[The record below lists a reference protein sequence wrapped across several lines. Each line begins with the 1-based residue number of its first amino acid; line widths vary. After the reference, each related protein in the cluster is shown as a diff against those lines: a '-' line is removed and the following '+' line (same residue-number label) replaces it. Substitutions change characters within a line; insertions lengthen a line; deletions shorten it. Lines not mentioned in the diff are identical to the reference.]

1 MEVEILEFEAG
12 ARKATGLTVIIDVF
26 RAFSVECY
34 AFDAGA
40 EKIIATGDVEKAFHL
55 KNYYADSVL
64 VGERE
69 EKKIPGFD
77 FGNSPSEIIKAD
89 LRGNTI
95 IHTTTA
101 GTAGLVNAVNAS
113 IVITGSLVNASAVT
127 AYIKSLNPQHVS
139 LVAMGYRAKLSAEE
153 DLLCAEVV
161 SAALTGKKLIPESMI
176 ADLKNSSGSRFF
188 IPANHSFSPPEDF
201 YLCTALNKFNFIIE
215 AFPIEG
221 GDVLLKKVDVAVL

>member
-69 EKKIPGFD
+69 EKKT
-77 FGNSPSEIIKAD
+77 N
-89 LRGNTI
+89 N
-95 IHTTTA
+95 
-101 GTAGLVNAVNAS
+101 
-113 IVITGSLVNASAVT
+113 
-127 AYIKSLNPQHVS
+127 
-139 LVAMGYRAKLSAEE
+139 
-153 DLLCAEVV
+153 
-161 SAALTGKKLIPESMI
+161 
-176 ADLKNSSGSRFF
+176 
-188 IPANHSFSPPEDF
+188 
-201 YLCTALNKFNFIIE
+201 
-215 AFPIEG
+215 
-221 GDVLLKKVDVAVL
+221 